1 MTDLILALCHHLL
14 VFGIAAVLAA
24 EAGFLRAGLTQK
36 QLNLLGR
43 LDALYGLFAV
53 LILVVGFGRV
63 FYGVRGPEF
72 FLGNP
77 WFWGK
82 LVVFAMVGIVS
93 APPTIRYL
101 AWARRARGDRD
112 FTITQ
117 ADVLWVRRFLF
128 TEIALFALIPLLA
141 AAMVRVPFL

>member
-24 EAGFLRAGLTQK
+24 EAGFLRPGLSSR
-36 QLNLLGR
+36 QLRQLAT
-43 LDALYGLFAV
+43 LDSLYGIFAV
-53 LILVVGFGRV
+53 LILIVGFGRV

-77 WFWGK
+77 WFWAK
-82 LVVFAMVGIVS
+82 LAVFALVGVLS
-93 APPTIRYL
+93 APPTIRYV
-101 AWARRARGDRD
+101 AWRRRAKADD
-112 FTITQ
+112 SFTIDQ
-117 ADVLWVRRFLF
+117 AAVTWVRRFLIA
-128 TEIALFALIPLLA
+128 EIALFALIPLLA